1 MGLDEKTLTDN
12 ANDYFPR
19 KQRFSNLDGVLDLEK
34 CDTLPHQDHALF
46 TYQRAVKT
54 MKMIWETINNK
65 IAEILEDWQ
74 VVIFYSTNL
83 AMVVHLLQN

>member
-34 CDTLPHQDHALF
+34 CDTLPHQDHAF

-54 MKMIWETINNK
+54 MKM
-65 IAEILEDWQ
+65 
-74 VVIFYSTNL
+74 V
-83 AMVVHLLQN
+83 

>member
-34 CDTLPHQDHALF
+34 CDTLPHQDHAF
-46 TYQRAVKT
+46 TYKRAVKT
-54 MKMIWETINNK
+54 MKM
-65 IAEILEDWQ
+65 
-74 VVIFYSTNL
+74 V
-83 AMVVHLLQN
+83 